1 MSLFKRGSTWWID
14 ITTPGG
20 KRIRCSARTTSKIQA
35 QEFHDKLRADS
46 WRQDQLG
53 EKPERTWDEA
63 ALKWLTET
71 THKATHEEDKRKV
84 RWLQQHF
91 SGKLL
96 QSLDRD
102 LVAKI
107 GALKAQEASPATANR
122 YLALI
127 RAILRR
133 AVQDWEWLDRAPRVR
148 LYREAKRRVRW
159 ITPEQVK
166 MLLNELPKHQVD
178 VVLFALATGLRQ
190 SNVVN
195 LEWSQVDL
203 ERQVA
208 WIYADQ
214 AKGQRDIHVSLST
227 AAMDVLK
234 RQLNKHP
241 TRVFTYQGKPLGW
254 ANTRAW
260 RQALTRAGIENFRW
274 HDLRHTWASWH
285 VQRGTP
291 LYVVQEMGAWES
303 EGMVR
308 RYAHL
313 APAHLRQHAEVLTEV
328 LNGTI
333 TAQSGN
339 EKGASTELTP

>member
-1 MSLFKRGSTWWID
+1 MSLFKRGNTWWID

-20 KRIRCSARTTSKIQA
+20 KRIRCSARTTSKVQA

-71 THKATHEEDKRKV
+71 THKATHEEDKRKI

-122 YLALI
+122 YLALV

-133 AVQDWEWLDRAPRVR
+133 AVHDWEWLDRAPRIR

-166 MLLNELPKHQVD
+166 VLLNELPKHQVD

-190 SNVVN
+190 SNVVK
-195 LEWSQVDL
+195 LEWSQIDM

-241 TRVFTYQGKPLGW
+241 VRVFTYQGKPLGW
-254 ANTRAW
+254 ANTHAW

-339 EKGASTELTP
+339 EKGASTEQTP

>member
-1 MSLFKRGSTWWID
+1 MSLFKRGSTWWIA

-35 QEFHDKLRADS
+35 QEFHDKLRSDS

-53 EKPERTWDEA
+53 ERPKRTWDEA

-71 THKATHEEDKRKV
+71 THKATHEEDKRKI

-96 QSLDRD
+96 QTLDRD

-107 GALKAQEASPATANR
+107 GALKASEASPATANR
-122 YLALI
+122 YLALM

-133 AVQDWEWLDRAPRVR
+133 AVQDWEWLDRAPRIK

-166 MLLNELPKHQVD
+166 VLLNELPKHQVD

-190 SNVVN
+190 SNVVK
-195 LEWSQVDL
+195 LEWSQIDL

-214 AKGQRDIHVSLST
+214 AKGQRDIHVSLNT

-234 RQLNKHP
+234 R
-241 TRVFTYQGKPLGW
+241 
-254 ANTRAW
+254 
-260 RQALTRAGIENFRW
+260 
-274 HDLRHTWASWH
+274 
-285 VQRGTP
+285 
-291 LYVVQEMGAWES
+291 
-303 EGMVR
+303 
-308 RYAHL
+308 
-313 APAHLRQHAEVLTEV
+313 
-328 LNGTI
+328 
-333 TAQSGN
+333 
-339 EKGASTELTP
+339 

>member
-14 ITTPGG
+14 ITTPSG

>member
-234 RQLNKHP
+234 RQLNKHT

-260 RQALTRAGIENFRW
+260 KQVSTVASIQNFRW